1 MVSPWKPPFVDD
13 VPTKMSINND
23 FPIFYPPFFQGIV
36 PFKTTISMGY
46 PLGKT
51 CIFVGHNLW
60 PWTLSLHGG
69 LVLKSDTHWET
80 SPGVAT
86 MTSTKQIP
94 RGIPTS
100 FFNVKQKTNM
110 LLSMDYLWIIFIFP
124 HPECVFFSEFPST
137 LSVLFVNTGVF
148 LSFCR
153 VIWQAWPSTKMDVSV
168 PALIPDGY
176 LFFIG
181 VLGPLHRSV
190 FTRVGLVI
198 STIFF
203 HKRLICCS
211 YLSINRDILTLLLL
225 CTLVL
230 VRTQSHKPFTF
241 HSSCPCPTLW
251 FPERRREKISIR
263 IKDPWWFVSLLTHHP
278 YLRFITRSYTHVL
291 LNIL

>member
-1 MVSPWKPPFVDD
+1 MDD
-13 VPTKMSINND
+13 IYD
-23 FPIFYPPFFQGIV
+23 IYG
-36 PFKTTISMGY
+36 
-46 PLGKT
+46 
-51 CIFVGHNLW
+51 
-60 PWTLSLHGG
+60 LSL
-69 LVLKSDTHWET
+69 SC
-80 SPGVAT
+80 PI
-86 MTSTKQIP
+86 Q
-94 RGIPTS
+94 
-100 FFNVKQKTNM
+100 NV
-110 LLSMDYLWIIFIFP
+110 F
-124 HPECVFFSEFPST
+124 FFSEFPST

-203 HKRLICCS
+203 RKRLICCS

-230 VRTQSHKPFTF
+230 VRTQSHKSFTF
-241 HSSCPCPTLW
+241 DSSCPRPTLW
-251 FPERRREKISIR
+251 FPERRQEKISIR

-278 YLRFITRSYTHVL
+278 YLRFVTRSYTHVL